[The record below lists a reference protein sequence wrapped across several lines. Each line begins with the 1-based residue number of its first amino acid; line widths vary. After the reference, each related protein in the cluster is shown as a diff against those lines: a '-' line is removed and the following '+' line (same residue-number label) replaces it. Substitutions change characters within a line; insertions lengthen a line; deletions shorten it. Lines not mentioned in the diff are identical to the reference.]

1 MSKVLTTC
9 FRFNMDNP
17 EHAKAWDYLH
27 NYDKDKIKSTN
38 VAAITAVNDY
48 FDRMGKLSDDPY
60 FETRQREEWFVE
72 QIVSEVGKAFI
83 AEMPKFLASLMLS
96 LNRGYPM
103 QAIRNSEVRIYS
115 VADDIAP
122 LIHEIRKIGTNRGQ
136 LAYYSN
142 IGQDSKVRAEIGAIR
157 ITNETVMKRIL
168 AFLDNPKFKVK

>member
-1 MSKVLTTC
+1 MSNVLTSC

-48 FDRMGKLSDDPY
+48 FDRMGKLADDPY
-60 FETRQREEWFVE
+60 FETRQREERFVE

-96 LNRGYPM
+96 LNRSYPM
-103 QAIRNSEVRIYS
+103 QTVPVGTENARAY
-115 VADDIAP
+115 A
-122 LIHEIRKIGTNRGQ
+122 KIGNPSATEG
-136 LAYYSN
+136 LKTSDEDDYSGIDFDF
-142 IGQDSKVRAEIGAIR
+142 IGG
-157 ITNETVMKRIL
+157 
-168 AFLDNPKFKVK
+168 

>member
-48 FDRMGKLSDDPY
+48 FDRMGKLADDPY
-60 FETRQREEWFVE
+60 FETRQREERFIQ

-103 QAIRNSEVRIYS
+103 QATPMQAVSVGTENSRGYAEDGNLNAAEGFENVNN
-115 VADDIAP
+115 ANDDDFSAIDFDF
-122 LIHEIRKIGTNRGQ
+122 IGG
-136 LAYYSN
+136 
-142 IGQDSKVRAEIGAIR
+142 
-157 ITNETVMKRIL
+157 
-168 AFLDNPKFKVK
+168 

>member
-60 FETRQREEWFVE
+60 FETRQREERFVE

-96 LNRGYPM
+96 LNTGYPVQTTPIRAFSVRPMDGRGYAEDGNPS
-103 QAIRNSEVRIYS
+103 ATEGLKTSDEDDYS
-115 VADDIAP
+115 GIDFDF
-122 LIHEIRKIGTNRGQ
+122 IGG
-136 LAYYSN
+136 
-142 IGQDSKVRAEIGAIR
+142 
-157 ITNETVMKRIL
+157 
-168 AFLDNPKFKVK
+168 

>member
-27 NYDKDKIKSTN
+27 NFDKDKIKSTN

-48 FDRMGKLSDDPY
+48 FDRMGRLADDPY
-60 FETRQREEWFVE
+60 FETRQREERFVE

-103 QAIRNSEVRIYS
+103 QAVSVGTENSRGYAGDGNLSAAEGFGNADNSENDDYS
-115 VADDIAP
+115 GIDFDF
-122 LIHEIRKIGTNRGQ
+122 IGG
-136 LAYYSN
+136 
-142 IGQDSKVRAEIGAIR
+142 
-157 ITNETVMKRIL
+157 
-168 AFLDNPKFKVK
+168 

>member
-9 FRFNMDNP
+9 LRFNMDNP

-48 FDRMGKLSDDPY
+48 FDRMGRLAEDPY
-60 FETRQREEWFVE
+60 FETRQREERFVE

-103 QAIRNSEVRIYS
+103 QAVPVGTEDTRGYAGDGNPSAAEGFGSADNSENDDYS
-115 VADDIAP
+115 GIDFDF
-122 LIHEIRKIGTNRGQ
+122 IGG
-136 LAYYSN
+136 
-142 IGQDSKVRAEIGAIR
+142 
-157 ITNETVMKRIL
+157 
-168 AFLDNPKFKVK
+168 

>member
-38 VAAITAVNDY
+38 VAAIMAVNDY
-48 FDRMGKLSDDPY
+48 FDRMGKLADDPY
-60 FETRQREEWFVE
+60 FETRQREERFVE

-103 QAIRNSEVRIYS
+103 QTVPVGTENSRGYALSGNPSATEGLKTSDEDDYS
-115 VADDIAP
+115 GIDFDF
-122 LIHEIRKIGTNRGQ
+122 IGG
-136 LAYYSN
+136 
-142 IGQDSKVRAEIGAIR
+142 
-157 ITNETVMKRIL
+157 
-168 AFLDNPKFKVK
+168 

>member
-1 MSKVLTTC
+1 MSKVLTTG

-48 FDRMGKLSDDPY
+48 FDRMGRLADDPY
-60 FETRQREEWFVE
+60 FETRQREERFVE

-103 QAIRNSEVRIYS
+103 QAVPVGKENSRRYAEDGNPSATEGFGNADNSEN
-115 VADDIAP
+115 DDYYGIDFDF
-122 LIHEIRKIGTNRGQ
+122 IGG
-136 LAYYSN
+136 
-142 IGQDSKVRAEIGAIR
+142 
-157 ITNETVMKRIL
+157 
-168 AFLDNPKFKVK
+168 